1 MIEAKDINGNRTD
14 KPLLEISITKLG
26 DNYITSTKSSNDYI
40 ASFSEWKGLPM
51 PNLLMKSCKSLE
63 EAKEFLKELL

>member
-1 MIEAKDINGNRTD
+1 MIESTDENGNRND
-14 KPLLEISITKLG
+14 HPCIEMSIAKSG
-26 DNYITSTKSSNDYI
+26 DDYI